1 MMIRFTKAN
10 GVASMLSAAASEAFA
25 ASIAGLA
32 IENIDHTRT
41 KTRSPQTNGICERFH
56 MTLWDEFY
64 RVAFRKRLDELQS
77 DLDAWLVDYDQA
89 RPHQG
94 RWCYGKTPMQTFL
107 DTLPV
112 SIAEPFRVCRAH
124 PEKRHCAWPPR
135 RLD

>member
-32 IENIDHTRT
+32 IEKIDRT

-64 RVAFRKRLDELQS
+64 RVPFRKRLYRTIDELQS
-77 DLDAWLVDYDQA
+77 DLDAWLVDYN
-89 RPHQG
+89 
-94 RWCYGKTPMQTFL
+94 
-107 DTLPV
+107 
-112 SIAEPFRVCRAH
+112 
-124 PEKRHCAWPPR
+124 
-135 RLD
+135 